1 MQPITDDFRKAL
13 DAEFSSIREA
23 EDRSS
28 EAYII
33 ETYNVLQECGLS
45 KIQAMSIIARFRIYG
60 AYRQNSAFTM
70 AIHRAI
76 DVITRISFRSQ

>member
-1 MQPITDDFRKAL
+1 MKPITDNFRKAL
-13 DAEFSSIREA
+13 DAEFSSILEA

-33 ETYNVLQECGLS
+33 ETYKVLLECGLS
-45 KIQAMSIIARFRIYG
+45 KIQAMSIISRFRIYG

-70 AIHRAI
+70 AVHRAI
-76 DVITRISFRSQ
+76 DIITRISFGSQ

>member
-76 DVITRISFRSQ
+76 DIITRISFRSQ

>member
-1 MQPITDDFRKAL
+1 MQPITDNFRKAL

-76 DVITRISFRSQ
+76 DIITRISFRSQ

>member
-1 MQPITDDFRKAL
+1 MQPITDNFRKAL
-13 DAEFSSIREA
+13 DAEFSGMLEA

-45 KIQAMSIIARFRIYG
+45 KIQATSIIARFRIYG

>member
-1 MQPITDDFRKAL
+1 MQPITDNFRKAL
-13 DAEFSSIREA
+13 DAEFSSILEA

-76 DVITRISFRSQ
+76 DIITRISFRSQ

>member
-1 MQPITDDFRKAL
+1 MQPITDNFRKAL
-13 DAEFSSIREA
+13 DSEFSSILEA

-33 ETYNVLQECGLS
+33 ETYHVLLEYGLS
-45 KIQAMSIIARFRIYG
+45 KIQATSIVSRFRIYG

-70 AIHRAI
+70 AIHRAV